1 MKNFLRSRAR
11 SFKYAFAGWVYV
23 LRTQQNTWIHAFI
36 SIIVVAA
43 GFWLKI
49 SRYDWIAIL
58 IAMTMV
64 WVAEFLNTAME
75 AIVDLA
81 VEEQHPLA
89 KAGKDV
95 GAAAVLI
102 TALTAVLI
110 GTLIL
115 GPPIWQRL
123 MNMSNQY

>member
-1 MKNFLRSRAR
+1 MKKFIQSRAR
-11 SFKYAFAGWVYV
+11 SFKYAFAGWAYV
-23 LRTQQNTWIHAFI
+23 LRTQQNTWIHAFF
-36 SIIVVAA
+36 SIAVVIV
-43 GFWLKI
+43 GLWLSI
-49 SRYDWIAIL
+49 SRYDWVAIL

-64 WVAEFLNTAME
+64 WVSEFLNTAME

-102 TALTAVLI
+102 TALTAVI
-110 GTLIL
+110 VGILIL
-115 GPPIWQRL
+115 GPPLWQRITKIL
-123 MNMSNQY
+123 HL

>member
-1 MKNFLRSRAR
+1 MKKFLTSRAR
-11 SFKYAFAGWVYV
+11 SFKYAFAGWAYV

-36 SIIVVAA
+36 SVVVVLA
-43 GFWLKI
+43 GIWLGI

-58 IAMTMV
+58 LAMAMV
-64 WVAEFLNTAME
+64 WVAEFLNTALE

-102 TALTAVLI
+102 TALAAVVV
-110 GTLIL
+110 GIL
-115 GPPIWQRL
+115 VFGPPLWQRL
-123 MNMSNQY
+123 LLIFPG